1 MKEQRAMK
9 TRPRLRDH
17 NDNKNAVGQEGKQG
31 SCFAVPDATLL
42 LLSGGPVIKLSIAV
56 FQRAHKQACPRF
68 APL

>member
-1 MKEQRAMK
+1 MPAPGYIFFNPHLTNDELWYLKGVSNMKEKRAMK

-42 LLSGGPVIKLSIAV
+42 LL
-56 FQRAHKQACPRF
+56 
-68 APL
+68 